1 MPVIDIIIVA
11 AVMAA
16 TPTTESGFKMGLGI
30 AMVVSM
36 LPLFFWALTEAFKK
50 EKKR

>member
-1 MPVIDIIIVA
+1 MPVVDMIIVA

-16 TPTTESGFKMGLGI
+16 TPTTEGGFKMSLGI

-36 LPLFFWALTEAFKK
+36 LPLFFWAIFEIFKK